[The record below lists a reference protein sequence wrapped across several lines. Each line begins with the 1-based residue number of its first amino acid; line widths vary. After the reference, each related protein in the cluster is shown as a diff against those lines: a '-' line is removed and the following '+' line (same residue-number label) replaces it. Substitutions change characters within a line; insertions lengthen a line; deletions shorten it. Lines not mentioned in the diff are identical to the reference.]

1 MKKNKLENLEF
12 ITSLITAGLVYILC
26 FLQYK
31 KENKFWWL
39 ILLVAILMTANAYV
53 KYKKT
58 KDSIQK

>member
-39 ILLVAILMTANAYV
+39 ILIVAILMTANAYT

-58 KDSIQK
+58 KDSI

>member
-39 ILLVAILMTANAYV
+39 ILIVAMLMTANAYT

-58 KDSIQK
+58 KDSI

>member
-58 KDSIQK
+58 KTEK

>member
-12 ITSLITAGLVYILC
+12 ITSLITAGLVCILC

-39 ILLVAILMTANAYV
+39 ILIVAILMTANAYI

-58 KDSIQK
+58 KTEK

>member
-12 ITSLITAGLVYILC
+12 ITSLITAGLVYILS

-39 ILLVAILMTANAYV
+39 ILIVALLMSANAYV

-58 KDSIQK
+58 KAEN